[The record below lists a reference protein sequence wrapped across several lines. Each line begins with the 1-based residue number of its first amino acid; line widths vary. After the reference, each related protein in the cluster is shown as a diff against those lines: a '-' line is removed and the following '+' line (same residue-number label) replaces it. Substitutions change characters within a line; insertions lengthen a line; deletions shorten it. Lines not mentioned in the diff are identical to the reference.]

1 MSSVSSGPTSSP
13 PSGTVLADR
22 FALGDAQV
30 SDTSIG
36 IFRAKD
42 RSNNEDVLVLLAT
55 ADANTQAALQAD
67 LARAQRAPVAGMAK
81 VLAFG
86 KHGEQL
92 FIVSETG
99 NGHCLRQLI
108 DAKRTQK
115 EPVGGRVAH
124 GLLGQIATTL
134 SEAYKTMAHGALNP
148 ETVVVG
154 RDGRVSILFW
164 GVARGLPGLV
174 RLGSADNLYAAPEV
188 AQGGAPSAQADVFSL
203 GGLLYEMLTATPPVA
218 PLRPPSQL
226 VADLSPMVDAVVSK
240 SRGKNPLGRQGTPQ
254 TLVNEIAGALKLDAA
269 PGVGPS
275 GLPGPAISFPGPGP
289 STSMVGPGA
298 SSGLGIPRV
307 TGQAFN
313 VAAAAGVDSD
323 SDRWLIQKGKL
334 DFGPFSLAIL
344 KAEIARGAF
353 GVEDVVVDTDSGE
366 RWRLGKHPMLGDF
379 VRDCVR
385 KLEAQRRANADASL
399 EKSEKK
405 KGRFSALVIVS
416 VLGVV
421 AVGGGL
427 YFFGRETA
435 KEAELAERVGEADI
449 DQFLKGV
456 KLEFNQPRKPSRSRP
471 RTGGGSNKS
480 GDEFDDTQV
489 LGDVSK
495 GGGDE
500 VLGEDVIQSVMT
512 RNYRGLIPCVM
523 AARSGT
529 PGLSQIDIDFVIQGS
544 GKVSAVK
551 VNGQKGGSFPGCVL
565 DRMRSFKF
573 PSFDGNKTIASWSM
587 SIR

>member
-1 MSSVSSGPTSSP
+1 MSSVSSGPSSL
-13 PSGTVLADR
+13 PSPGTVLADR
-22 FALGDAQV
+22 FELGEAQAA
-30 SDTSIG
+30 DGSIG
-36 IFRAKD
+36 IFRATD
-42 RSNNEDVLVLLAT
+42 RSNNEGVIVLLAT
-55 ADANTQAALQAD
+55 PEPNSQATLQAD

-81 VLAFG
+81 VIAFG

-92 FIVSETG
+92 FVVSESG

-108 DAKRTQK
+108 DAKRTQN
-115 EPVGGRVAH
+115 ELVGGRVSH

-134 SEAYKTMAHGALNP
+134 AEAYKTMAHGALTP

-174 RLGSADNLYAAPEV
+174 RLGNADNLYAAQEV
-188 AQGGAPSAQADVFSL
+188 AQGGPPSAQADVFSL
-203 GGLLYEMLTATPPVA
+203 GGLLYEMLTAAPPVA

-226 VADLSPMVDAVVSK
+226 IPELSPMVDAVVSK

-254 TLVNEIAGALKLDAA
+254 TLVNEIGGALKLDTA
-269 PGVGPS
+269 PVVGPS

-289 STSMVGPGA
+289 AGGMVGPGS
-298 SSGLGIPRV
+298 SSGLGMPRV

-334 DFGPFSLAIL
+334 DFGPFALAML

-353 GVEDVVVDTDSGE
+353 GLEDVLVDTETGE

-379 VRDCVR
+379 ARECVR
-385 KLEAQRRANADASL
+385 KLEAQRRAHADASL
-399 EKSEKK
+399 EKAEKK
-405 KGRFSALVIVS
+405 KGRFSAVVIVS
-416 VLGVV
+416 VLSVV

-435 KEAELAERVGEADI
+435 KENELAERVGEADI

-456 KLEFNQPRKPSRSRP
+456 KLEFNQPRKPARARP
-471 RTGGGSNKS
+471 KAGGGSKAG

-500 VLGEDVIQSVMT
+500 VLGEDVIQGVMT

-523 AARSGT
+523 AARSSS

-551 VNGQKGGSFPGCVL
+551 VNGQKTGSFPGCVL

-573 PSFDGNKTIASWSM
+573 PSFDGNKTVASWSM

>member
-1 MSSVSSGPTSSP
+1 MSSVSSGPISSP
-13 PSGTVLADR
+13 PPGTVLADR
-22 FALGDAQV
+22 FVLGDAQAADV
-30 SDTSIG
+30 SLG

-42 RSNNEDVLVLLAT
+42 RSNDEDVLVLLAT
-55 ADANTQAALQAD
+55 PAANTQAALQAD
-67 LARAQRAPVAGMAK
+67 LARAQRAPVNGMAK
-81 VLAFG
+81 IIAFG
-86 KHGEQL
+86 KHNEQL
-92 FIVSETG
+92 FLVSETG
-99 NGHCLRQLI
+99 GGHSLRQLI
-108 DAKRTQK
+108 AAKRSQN

-124 GLLGQIATTL
+124 TLLAQIATTL
-134 SEAYKTMAHGALNP
+134 AEAYKTMAHGALSP

-174 RLGSADNLYAAPEV
+174 RLGNADDLYAAPEV
-188 AQGGAPSAQADVFSL
+188 AQGAAPSAQADVFSL
-203 GGLLYEMLTATPPVA
+203 GGLLYEMLTAAPPVA

-226 VADLSPMVDAVVSK
+226 VADLSPMVDAVLSK

-254 TLVNEIAGALKLDAA
+254 TLVNEIAGALKLEAVSGIA
-269 PGVGPS
+269 PS
-275 GLPGPAISFPGPGP
+275 GLPGPGISFPAPGQAAN
-289 STSMVGPGA
+289 TVGPRA

-307 TGQAFN
+307 TGQGFN

-334 DFGPFSLAIL
+334 DFGPFSLAVL
-344 KAEIARGAF
+344 KAEIVRGAF
-353 GVEDVVVDTDSGE
+353 GIEDVLVDTDSGE
-366 RWRLGKHPMLGDF
+366 RWRLGKHPMMGDF
-379 VRDCVR
+379 ARDAVR
-385 KLEAQRRANADASL
+385 KLEVQRRAHADASL

-405 KGRFSALVIVS
+405 KGRFSNLVIVGVIA
-416 VLGVV
+416 VL

-435 KEAELAERVGEADI
+435 KENELAERVGEADI

-456 KLEFNQPRKPSRSRP
+456 KLAFNQPRKPSRSRP
-471 RTGGGSNKS
+471 RTAGVGKSN
-480 GDEFDDTQV
+480 DEFDDTQV

-495 GGGDE
+495 GGGDA
-500 VLGEDVIQSVMT
+500 VLGEDVIQNVMT

-523 AARSGT
+523 QARSST
-529 PGLSQIDIDFVIQGS
+529 PGLSQIDIDFVVQGS

-551 VNGQKGGSFPGCVL
+551 VNGQKSGPFPSCVL